1 MNGHFIRK
9 IYRWTQKINQREV
22 TEKKKRISRE
32 GKKKKKGRMRKK
44 KRKIQ
49 KPNEKRKIKR
59 NGTLKEDT
67 FVQNRGWFLFPLF
80 FPIWRN
86 YIWVGTGK
94 KLLRPIRISHI
105 FLPLPNNSHTIR
117 PFSLNFSI
125 PSFSTPTKHTLNFLF
140 PFSLVSFPLIEDDL
154 G

>member
-1 MNGHFIRK
+1 
-9 IYRWTQKINQREV
+9 
-22 TEKKKRISRE
+22 
-32 GKKKKKGRMRKK
+32 MRKK
-44 KRKIQ
+44 KRKRQ

-59 NGTLKEDT
+59 NGTLEEDI
-67 FVQNRGWFLFPLF
+67 FVQNRGWFLFSLF

-117 PFSLNFSI
+117 PFSLIFSI

-154 G
+154 GQICSCRATYIETMGSRGPQFFYFFWCFGTTVKKCTIL